1 MNRRPTGWTGR
12 ILIMGLGFLVSSCDS
27 SQGETMKQPADT
39 ASAHLSI
46 PADLQ
51 DLDGFPG
58 SVSDGQPLEQAY
70 QRAPVAEA
78 KPLPEAAARAL
89 LARLQPLQAET
100 GDRKDFA
107 LRADSQPPPR
117 TGVTVQAPFPPAE
130 ARERPQAAA
139 PKGPFEVLRY
149 GPEGE
154 VGIAGQ
160 ISISFD
166 RPMIAVTSH
175 DDSVAAGVPLKLQPA
190 VPGQWRW
197 VGTRTLLFDP
207 DAARLPM
214 ATEFQVQLDPA
225 ARAADGSAPATATQ
239 WQFSTPAPVLQSRFP
254 NGVGVRL
261 QPLIV
266 LGFDQRID
274 ASAVLPF
281 VRLEMSSGK
290 PAPRLRLANEDEIK
304 AEGSGSAQWQG
315 SDPQRTLILMPESP
329 LPTETKVSVVLSA
342 GAPSAEGP
350 RLTSAEQRFDF
361 TTFGPFKVLEQRCGW
376 RGDCGPNDDFHLR
389 LSNALA
395 EDQDIEAL
403 VKVKPG
409 FDGATIRGN
418 GNYIS
423 VSGYKPGLRSYQV
436 ELAAAL
442 RDVHGQ
448 ALDGERQFQF
458 KVGAS
463 PAVLMAPGDGLVTV
477 DPLGPPRFVFHSI
490 NLAQVELRVFKVQ
503 PGDWPSYLQ
512 SADLEW
518 KDNKQ
523 QPRRLPGSLLL
534 EKTLDIDAAVETM
547 TATTLELQPWLK
559 SEHGHLVVELT
570 PVKALGQAR
579 LSDYRPSSAIW
590 LQVTRIGLDAV
601 VDNRQLRAWVTRLDN
616 GQPQK
621 GASLSL
627 VPTANQAV
635 SDAAG
640 LALLDLP
647 APPSQGQPES
657 ARLEAR
663 LGEDVA
669 FLPENPNYRGW
680 GDWQQRPNSDELR
693 WHVFD
698 DRGLYKPGE
707 EVHLKGWVRVV
718 ENHPDGDLSLP
729 KASGPVR
736 YSVLDSRGN
745 TLTSGDARLG
755 ALGGF
760 ALDFKLPDTP
770 NLGSAR
776 IALNLQGSGTAGAA
790 FQHVFQIQ
798 EFRTPEFAVDTQF
811 TEATVFA
818 GGTLQA
824 RTSAQYYAGGA
835 LPGAPVAWSVNAAV
849 ANYSPPNQSDYSFG
863 FQSLWWRQSPDS
875 GRSASIQF
883 NGQTDASGHHD
894 LAIKLDRYS
903 LPRPLT
909 ITAES
914 SVQDVNRQTWV
925 AHAATL
931 VHPAAAYVGMKTD
944 GYFVER
950 GKPMRVDLIV
960 VDLEGKVLVDR
971 PVTVETG
978 RVDWVFRAG
987 QYQEV
992 LRDPQRC
999 ELRSDAEGLAH
1010 CELTTT
1016 QGGQFQIT
1024 AITSDADGRRNASRI
1039 TRWVSGGQRPPAD
1052 KVELEELQFIPDR
1065 ELYAPGDTARILVQA
1080 PFADGYGL
1088 LTLGRHGVL
1097 EQHPFRLEGT
1107 SHTLEIPIKREW
1119 LPNVE
1124 VSVMVVGSSPRDGEK
1139 STAASRPAQAVGS
1152 LMLKLS
1158 TAERQLAVDVQP
1170 AQAALAPG
1178 SQTSV
1183 ALTVLDAA
1191 QRPVANAEV
1200 TLVVVDEAI
1209 LALGGY
1215 ALANPM
1221 DLFYSLRDA
1230 GLRAYHLRPT
1240 LRLASDASEAPE
1252 EAQMDAMMVAEAAP
1266 MALRSMAAPAAPP
1279 AAPPPPPAPAAG
1291 GGGGESSPIAIRSDF
1306 NPLAAFVPA
1315 LQTDARGRVTAEFKL
1330 PDNLTRYRIMAVAV
1344 SGSSH
1349 FGIGESQLTARLP
1362 LMLRPSPPRF
1372 LNFGDRFE
1380 FPVVLQNQTDA
1391 PLSVQLALDARNL
1404 KLSGALGFTVS
1415 VPANDRVEVRFPMA
1429 AEEAGTARYQIAA
1442 ATAGYADAASGQLP
1456 VWTPATTEAFATH
1469 GVIDSG
1475 ATEQPIA
1482 LPGAVWPQFG
1492 GLSVTTTSTALHSL
1506 TDAYLYLH
1514 QYPFECSEQLAS
1526 RVIATTALRDLLQAF
1541 EVADLATPEAI
1552 KTSVLSDLKLLE
1564 ARQNPDGSFAFWRAG
1579 QDAWPYLS
1587 LHATHALIRARDKG
1601 YLGSPQALQRALAHI
1616 RQIEQHIPGYYG
1628 DMARRH
1634 IIAYG
1639 LYVRALDGDRDL
1651 ARARRLIA
1659 EAGSLEALNFESLGW
1674 LLGVMSGDPAS
1685 TDQVAQIRRFLQ
1697 GRTTETAA
1705 NASFASSTSDGDH
1718 LILHSD
1724 RRADGVILEAM
1735 IGDQPDSDLIPK
1747 LVSGLQAHRVQG
1759 RWPNTQDNVFVLLA
1773 LDRYFQ
1779 TFEKVTPDFV
1789 ARTWLGSDFAGEH
1802 AFRGRSTE
1810 RHQID
1815 VPMQWLADHSPPGP
1829 LLIAKDGPGRLYY
1842 RIGMDYAPRPLELAA
1857 AQHGFEVERR
1867 YEAIEN
1873 PADVQRLSDGRW
1885 QIRAGARIAVQL
1897 TMVATASRYHVALV
1911 DPLPAGLEV
1920 INPDL
1925 TPSAI
1930 PPEGPTPLQRG
1941 GRGASWWWGPWYQ
1954 HQNLRDNRVEAFT
1967 ALLPGGVYS
1976 YRYEARATT
1985 PGEFVVPPTKA
1996 EEMYTPE
2003 TFGRSASDRVV
2014 VK

>member
-1 MNRRPTGWTGR
+1 
-12 ILIMGLGFLVSSCDS
+12 
-27 SQGETMKQPADT
+27 
-39 ASAHLSI
+39 
-46 PADLQ
+46 
-51 DLDGFPG
+51 
-58 SVSDGQPLEQAY
+58 
-70 QRAPVAEA
+70 
-78 KPLPEAAARAL
+78 
-89 LARLQPLQAET
+89 
-100 GDRKDFA
+100 
-107 LRADSQPPPR
+107 
-117 TGVTVQAPFPPAE
+117 
-130 ARERPQAAA
+130 
-139 PKGPFEVLRY
+139 
-149 GPEGE
+149 
-154 VGIAGQ
+154 
-160 ISISFD
+160 
-166 RPMIAVTSH
+166 
-175 DDSVAAGVPLKLQPA
+175 
-190 VPGQWRW
+190 
-197 VGTRTLLFDP
+197 
-207 DAARLPM
+207 
-214 ATEFQVQLDPA
+214 

-239 WQFSTPAPVLQSRFP
+239 WKFGTPAPVLQTRSP
-254 NGVGVRL
+254 TGTGVRL

-274 ASAVLPF
+274 AAAMLPF

-290 PAPRLRLANEDEIK
+290 PGPRLRLAKQDEIK
-304 AEGSGSAQWQG
+304 AEGAGSAGQG
-315 SDPQRTLILMPESP
+315 SDPQRTLLLVPESP
-329 LPTETKVSVVLSA
+329 LPTETQVSVVVSA

-350 RLTSAEQRFDF
+350 RLTGAEQRFDF
-361 TTFGPFKVLEQRCGW
+361 STFGPFKVIEQRCGW
-376 RGDCGPNDDFHLR
+376 RGDCGPNDEFNLR

-403 VKVKPG
+403 VKFKPA
-409 FDGATIRGN
+409 FEGASVRGN
-418 GNYIS
+418 GNYLT

-436 ELAAAL
+436 ELAAGL

-448 ALDGERQFQF
+448 ALSGERQFQF

-477 DPLGPPRFVFHSI
+477 DPMGPPRFVFHSI
-490 NLAQVELRVFKVQ
+490 NLAQVQLRVFKVQ
-503 PGDWPSYLQ
+503 PGDWPSYLK
-512 SADLEW
+512 SADVEW
-518 KDNKQ
+518 KDEKPL
-523 QPRRLPGSLLL
+523 PRRLPGSLLL

-547 TATTLELQPWLK
+547 TATTLELRPWLK
-559 SEHGHLVVELT
+559 AEHGHLVVELT
-570 PVKALGQAR
+570 PAKALGQAR
-579 LSDYRPSSAIW
+579 LPEYRQSPAVW

-601 VDNRQLRAWVTRLDN
+601 LDHRQLRAWVTRLDS
-616 GQPQK
+616 GQPLN
-621 GASLSL
+621 GVAVSL

-640 LALLDLP
+640 LALMDLP
-647 APPSQGQPES
+647 APQNQGQPES

-663 LGEDVA
+663 LGEDLA
-669 FLPENPNYRGW
+669 FLPEHPNYRGW
-680 GDWQQRPNSDELR
+680 GDWQQRPGSDQLR

-707 EVHLKGWVRVV
+707 EVHLKGWLRVV
-718 ENHPDGDLSLP
+718 ENRPDGGLGLP

-736 YSVLDSRGN
+736 YSVVDSRGN
-745 TLTSGDARLG
+745 TLNQGDAKLG

-776 IALNLQGSGTAGAA
+776 ILLKLQGSATIVGAD

-894 LAIKLDRYS
+894 LAIKLDRYV

-914 SVQDVNRQTWV
+914 SVQDVNRQTWM
-925 AHAATL
+925 AHATTL

-960 VDLEGKVLVDR
+960 VDLEGKALVDR

-978 RVDWVFRAG
+978 RVDWVYKAG
-987 QYQEV
+987 EYQEV

-999 ELRSDAEGLAH
+999 ELRSDDKGSAH
-1010 CELTTT
+1010 CELITT
-1016 QGGQFQIT
+1016 QGGQYQIT
-1024 AITSDADGRRNASRI
+1024 AITADAAGRHNASRI

-1052 KVELEELQFIPDR
+1052 NVELEELQFIPDR

-1097 EQHPFRLEGT
+1097 EQRQFRLKGT
-1107 SHTLEIPIKREW
+1107 SHTLEIPIKSEW
-1119 LPNVE
+1119 LPNVD
-1124 VSVMVVGSSPRDGEK
+1124 VSVMVVGSSPRDS
-1139 STAASRPAQAVGS
+1139 STAPPRPAQAVGS

-1158 TAERQLAVDVQP
+1158 TAERRLDVDVQP
-1170 AQAALAPG
+1170 AQPALAPG

-1215 ALANPM
+1215 ALSNPM

-1240 LRLASDASEAPE
+1240 LRLVGDASEQPE
-1252 EAQMDAMMVAEAAP
+1252 EAQMDAMMVAESAP
-1266 MALRSMAAPAAPP
+1266 MAMRSMAAPGAPP
-1279 AAPPPPPAPAAG
+1279 AAPPPPPAPAPA

-1306 NPLAAFVPA
+1306 NPLVTFLPA
-1315 LQTDARGRVTAEFKL
+1315 LQTDTRGRVTAEFKL
-1330 PDNLTRYRIMAVAV
+1330 PDNLTR
-1344 SGSSH
+1344 
-1349 FGIGESQLTARLP
+1349 
-1362 LMLRPSPPRF
+1362 
-1372 LNFGDRFE
+1372 
-1380 FPVVLQNQTDA
+1380 
-1391 PLSVQLALDARNL
+1391 
-1404 KLSGALGFTVS
+1404 
-1415 VPANDRVEVRFPMA
+1415 
-1429 AEEAGTARYQIAA
+1429 
-1442 ATAGYADAASGQLP
+1442 
-1456 VWTPATTEAFATH
+1456 
-1469 GVIDSG
+1469 
-1475 ATEQPIA
+1475 
-1482 LPGAVWPQFG
+1482 
-1492 GLSVTTTSTALHSL
+1492 
-1506 TDAYLYLH
+1506 
-1514 QYPFECSEQLAS
+1514 YPFECSEQLAS

-1601 YLGSPQALQRALAHI
+1601 YLGSPQALQNALAHI
-1616 RQIEQHIPGYYG
+1616 RQIEQHIPNYYG
-1628 DMARRH
+1628 EMARRH

-1639 LYVRALDGDRDL
+1639 LYVRALDGDRDA
-1651 ARARRLIA
+1651 ARARRLIS
-1659 EAGSLEALNFESLGW
+1659 EAGKLDALNFESLGW

-1685 TDQVAQIRRFLQ
+1685 TNEVAQIRRFLLN
-1697 GRTTETAA
+1697 RTTETAA
-1705 NASFASSTSDGDH
+1705 SASFASSTSDGEH

-1747 LVSGLQAHRVQG
+1747 L
-1759 RWPNTQDNVFVLLA
+1759 
-1773 LDRYFQ
+1773 
-1779 TFEKVTPDFV
+1779 
-1789 ARTWLGSDFAGEH
+1789 
-1802 AFRGRSTE
+1802 
-1810 RHQID
+1810 
-1815 VPMQWLADHSPPGP
+1815 
-1829 LLIAKDGPGRLYY
+1829 
-1842 RIGMDYAPRPLELAA
+1842 
-1857 AQHGFEVERR
+1857 
-1867 YEAIEN
+1867 
-1873 PADVQRLSDGRW
+1873 
-1885 QIRAGARIAVQL
+1885 
-1897 TMVATASRYHVALV
+1897 
-1911 DPLPAGLEV
+1911 
-1920 INPDL
+1920 
-1925 TPSAI
+1925 
-1930 PPEGPTPLQRG
+1930 
-1941 GRGASWWWGPWYQ
+1941 
-1954 HQNLRDNRVEAFT
+1954 
-1967 ALLPGGVYS
+1967 
-1976 YRYEARATT
+1976 
-1985 PGEFVVPPTKA
+1985 
-1996 EEMYTPE
+1996 
-2003 TFGRSASDRVV
+2003 
-2014 VK
+2014 

>member
-1 MNRRPTGWTGR
+1 MNRRLPSWTGR
-12 ILIMGLGFLVSSCDS
+12 ILIIGLGFLISSCDS
-27 SQGETMKQPADT
+27 SQGQNMSQPADT
-39 ASAHLSI
+39 ASANLSI
-46 PADLQ
+46 PVDLQ

-70 QRAPVAEA
+70 QRPPVADAE
-78 KPLPEAAARAL
+78 PLPEATARAL
-89 LARLQPLQAET
+89 LKRLPPLQADAD
-100 GDRKDFA
+100 DRQDFA

-117 TGVTVQAPFPPAE
+117 TGVTVQASFPPADQL
-130 ARERPQAAA
+130 ERPQAAA

-166 RPMIAVTSH
+166 RPMIAVTSQ
-175 DDSVAAGVPLKLQPA
+175 DDSVASGVPLKMQPA

-197 VGTRTLLFDP
+197 VGTRTLLFEP
-207 DAARLPM
+207 EAARLPM
-214 ATEFQVQLDPA
+214 ATEFQVQVDPA
-225 ARAADGSAPATATQ
+225 ARAADGNAAAAATQ
-239 WQFSTPAPVLQSRFP
+239 WQFSTPAPVLQTRYP
-254 NGVGVRL
+254 EGPGVRL

-274 ASAVLPF
+274 AATMLPF
-281 VRLEMSSGK
+281 VHLETAGGK
-290 PAPRLRLANEDEIK
+290 RGPRLRLAKDDEIK
-304 AEGSGSAQWQG
+304 AKGALPAQWQ
-315 SDPQRTLILMPESP
+315 SRDPQRTLVLMPESP
-329 LPTETKVSVVLSA
+329 LLTETQVSVVVTA

-350 RLTSAEQRFDF
+350 RLTTAEQRFNF
-361 TTFGPFKVLEQRCGW
+361 TTFGPFKVVEQRCGW
-376 RGDCGPNDDFHLR
+376 RDDCGPNDEFRLR

-395 EDQDIEAL
+395 DDQDIEAL
-403 VKVKPG
+403 VKITPA
-409 FDGATIRGN
+409 FDGAAVRGN
-418 GNYIS
+418 GNFITIN
-423 VSGYKPGLRSYQV
+423 GYKPGLRSYQV
-436 ELAAAL
+436 NLSASL

-448 ALDGERQFQF
+448 ALSGEREFKF

-463 PAVLMAPGDGLVTV
+463 PAVLLAPRDGLVTV
-477 DPLGPPRFVFHSI
+477 DPHGPPRFVFHSI
-490 NLAQVELRVFKVQ
+490 NLSQVQLRVFKVQ
-503 PGDWPSYLQ
+503 PSDWPGYLQ

-518 KDNKQ
+518 KDNQ
-523 QPRRLPGSLLL
+523 PQPRRLPGKLLL
-534 EKTLDIDAAVETM
+534 EQTLNIDAAIETM
-547 TATTLELQPWLK
+547 SATTLELQPWLK
-559 SEHGHLVVELT
+559 SAHGHLVVELT
-570 PVKALGQAR
+570 PRQALGQAR
-579 LSDYRPSSAIW
+579 LPDYRPSSAVW
-590 LQVTRIGLDAV
+590 LQVTQIGLDAV
-601 VDNRQLRAWVTRLDN
+601 LDGRQLHAWVTRLDD
-616 GQPQK
+616 GKPLP
-621 GASLSL
+621 GVSLSL
-627 VPTANQAV
+627 VPTANQAD

-640 LALLDLP
+640 LARLDLP
-647 APPSQGQPES
+647 APRSQGQPES

-663 LGEDVA
+663 LGEELA

-680 GDWQQRPNSDELR
+680 GDWQQRPSSDQLR

-707 EVHLKGWVRVV
+707 EVHLKGWLRVV
-718 ENHPDGDLSLP
+718 ENHPDGGLGLP
-729 KASGPVR
+729 KASGPVQ
-736 YSVLDSRGN
+736 YQVFDSRGN
-745 TLTSGDARLG
+745 ILAQGDAKLG
-755 ALGGF
+755 TLGGF

-776 IALNLQGSGTAGAA
+776 IVLKLQGSGTIAGVD
-790 FQHVFQIQ
+790 FQHLFQIQ
-798 EFRTPEFAVDTQF
+798 EFRTPEFAVDAQF

-818 GGTLQA
+818 GELLQA

-835 LPGAPVAWSVNAAV
+835 LPGAPVAWTVNAAIT
-849 ANYSPPNQSDYSFG
+849 NYNPPNQSDYSFG
-863 FQSLWWRQSPDS
+863 IQNLWWRPSPDS
-875 GRSASIQF
+875 GPSASIRF

-894 LAIKLDRYS
+894 LTIKLDRYQ

-914 SVQDVNRQTWV
+914 RVQDVNRQTWM
-925 AHAATL
+925 AHANTL

-950 GKPMRVDLIV
+950 GKPMQLDLIV
-960 VDLEGKVLVDR
+960 VDLEGKPLSDR
-971 PVTVETG
+971 PVSVEAG
-978 RVDWVFRAG
+978 RLDWVYKAG
-987 QYQEV
+987 EYQEV

-999 ELRSDAEGLAH
+999 DLRSDSQGLAH
-1010 CELTTT
+1010 CPLDTT
-1016 QGGQFQIT
+1016 QGGQYRVT
-1024 AITSDADGRRNASRI
+1024 AVTADAAGRRNASRI

-1052 KVELEELQFIPDR
+1052 NVELEELQFIPDR
-1065 ELYAPGDTARILVQA
+1065 DQYGPGDTARILVQA

-1097 EQHPFRLEGT
+1097 EQRQFRLQGN
-1107 SHTLEIPIKREW
+1107 SHTLEIPIKSEW

-1124 VSVMVVGSSPRDGEK
+1124 LSVMVVGSSPRDGKGK
-1139 STAASRPAQAVGS
+1139 SNAPPRPAQAVGN
-1152 LMLKLS
+1152 LTLKLS
-1158 TAERQLAVDVQP
+1158 TAERRLDVDVQP
-1170 AQAALAPG
+1170 AEAALAPG
-1178 SQTSV
+1178 SDTQV
-1183 ALTVLDAA
+1183 VLTVLDAA
-1191 QRPVANAEV
+1191 QRPVADAEIA
-1200 TLVVVDEAI
+1200 LVVVDEAI

-1215 ALANPM
+1215 ELSDPM
-1221 DLFYSLRDA
+1221 DLFYRLRDA

-1240 LRLASDASEAPE
+1240 LRLASDASELPE
-1252 EAQMDAMMVAEAAP
+1252 EQQMDAMMVADAAP
-1266 MALRSMAAPAAPP
+1266 MMRSMAAPG
-1279 AAPPPPPAPAAG
+1279 APPPPPSPPPPAAG
-1291 GGGGESSPIAIRSDF
+1291 GGDSSPIAIRSDF
-1306 NPLAAFVPA
+1306 NPLAAYVPA
-1315 LQTDARGRVTAEFKL
+1315 LHTDARGRVTAHFKL

-1349 FGIGESQLTARLP
+1349 YGIGESQLTARLP

-1391 PLSVQLALDARNL
+1391 ALSVQLAMDARNL
-1404 KLSGALGFTVS
+1404 KHGGAIGYAVS

-1442 ATAGYADAASGQLP
+1442 ATQGFADAASGHIP
-1456 VWTPATTEAFATH
+1456 VWTPATTEAFATY

-1475 ATEQPIA
+1475 ATQQPIA

-1492 GLSVTTTSTALHSL
+1492 GLSVTTTSTALQSL

-1541 EVADLATPEAI
+1541 EVKDLATPEAI
-1552 KTSVLSDLKLLE
+1552 EKSVLSDLKLLE
-1564 ARQNPDGSFAFWRAG
+1564 SRQNPDGSFAFWRAG
-1579 QDAWPYLS
+1579 QEAWPYIS

-1601 YLGSPQALQRALAHI
+1601 YLGSPQALQRALGHI
-1616 RQIEQHIPGYYG
+1616 RNIERSIPSYYG
-1628 DMARRH
+1628 DAARRH

-1639 LYVRALDGDRDL
+1639 LYVRALDGDRDP

-1659 EAGSLEALNFESLGW
+1659 EAGSLDVLNFESLGW

-1685 TDQVAQIRRFLQ
+1685 TNEVAQIRRFLLN
-1697 GRTTETAA
+1697 RTTETAA
-1705 NASFASSTSDGDH
+1705 NASFASSYSDGEH

-1724 RRADGVILEAM
+1724 RRADAVILEAM
-1735 IGDQPDSDLIPK
+1735 IGDQPNSDLIPK

-1759 RWPNTQDNVFVLLA
+1759 RWGNTQDNVFVLLA

-1779 TFEKVTPDFV
+1779 TFESVTPDFV
-1789 ARTWLGSDFAGEH
+1789 ARTWLGADFAGEH
-1802 AFRGRSTE
+1802 AFRGRGTE
-1810 RHQID
+1810 RHQIE
-1815 VPMQWLADHSPPGP
+1815 VPMQWLADHSPLGP

-1842 RIGMDYAPRPLELAA
+1842 RIGMDYAPRSLELAA

-1867 YEAIEN
+1867 YEAIED
-1873 PADVQRLSDGRW
+1873 PADVQRLEDGSW

-1897 TMVATASRYHVALV
+1897 TMIATARRHHVALV

-1925 TPSAI
+1925 TPSAV
-1930 PPEGPTPLQRG
+1930 PAGNPSPLERG
-1941 GRGASWWWGPWYQ
+1941 GRAAGWWWGPWYQ

-1985 PGEFVVPPTKA
+1985 PGEFVVPPAKA
-1996 EEMYTPE
+1996 EEMYQPE